1 VTLLRRI
8 TPLLFA
14 ATAVLGHFGQ
24 KSNSPN
30 TPKEPGEIVQRLYNE
45 VLARDPGGIPKDVD
59 MKTFAPDLSRALLR
73 RIDLASSCAKDW
85 YRQNPDPNL
94 KPEFPWLE
102 FGLFS
107 GRSERADPQG
117 FRILETQPEKDGSF
131 RVIVELWIIYG
142 TPAKPEPLVWH
153 VAAIV
158 VHEDA
163 KYVVNDVIFL
173 KDYSTNEPNF
183 RLSEVLR
190 LGCDGAHWIGYG
202 KQRNGPKN

>member
-1 VTLLRRI
+1 VTLLRCI

-30 TPKEPGEIVQRLYNE
+30 APKEPGEIVQRLYYE

-59 MKTFAPDLSRALLR
+59 MKTFAPNLSRTLLH
-73 RIDLASSCAKDW
+73 RIDLANSCAKDW

-117 FRILETQPEKDGSF
+117 FHILKTEPEKDGFF

-158 VHEDA
+158 VREDA

-173 KDYSTNEPNF
+173 KDYAADSHDF
-183 RLSEVLR
+183 RLSEVLTE
-190 LGCDGAHWIGYG
+190 GCDGSRWVGRS
-202 KQRNGPKN
+202 KSPNEPK